1 VPVTFQ
7 VVGNLADFGNDPRE
21 GVEVRATATPGVKVG
36 DVAVHSNEPE
46 TVVTD
51 AAGAFTLELISVVG
65 VWYTIRTPYSNA
77 MNTVRLA
84 GYIPD
89 VDDPTTGVVFPPGT
103 VINLRTVMDEDPT
116 PGYEGLVYSG
126 PPNVLTV
133 GTVTTGAPGSD
144 ADADIGGVSPSQT
157 LDLVIPRGDV
167 GPKGDKGDTGD
178 VGPKGDKG
186 DKGDTGDVGP
196 KGDTGDDSTV
206 PGPPNVLTVGT
217 ITTGAAGTSADAT
230 VTGASPSQTLNLT
243 IPKGDPGGF
252 TASAVLAAADLN
264 TLTTP
269 GLYYITG
276 AHTNSAIAGESH
288 VEVVAQSFNTLTQM
302 QTVGGTGRIF
312 RRTRTGGTWTPWLEL
327 VTKGS
332 IGSGDLT
339 GTGSPEGVVTAPVGT
354 YYTDTALT
362 NGAMRWAKKTG
373 TGNTGWKCIEG
384 DTGWRAITSWTSGG
398 VVTGQALSASWA
410 PTTGGPGN
418 IRVRRIN
425 NEVLLGFRNLDR
437 LAVTDISMWAAGYV
451 LPAGFRPSAY
461 TQNVV
466 FHGSGTAAIQWG
478 TDGSVG
484 RGTGPQAGINGS
496 YAGPGEVVTSAP
508 ALADIPWPTS
518 LPGTAA

>member
-7 VVGNLADFGNDPRE
+7 VVGNFADFGNDPRA
-21 GVEVRATATPGVKVG
+21 GVKVHATAAPGVKVG
-36 DVAVHSNEPE
+36 DVAIHSNEPE

-51 AAGAFTLELISVVG
+51 EDGAFTLELISVVG

-126 PPNVLTV
+126 PPNVLTI

-206 PGPPNVLTVGT
+206 PGPPNVLAVGT
-217 ITTGAAGTSADAT
+217 VTTGAAGTSAAAT
-230 VTGASPSQTLNLT
+230 ITGASPVQTLNLT
-243 IPKGDPGGF
+243 IPRG
-252 TASAVLAAADLN
+252 N
-264 TLTTP
+264 TGSPT
-269 GLYYITG
+269 
-276 AHTNSAIAGESH
+276 E
-288 VEVVAQSFNTLTQM
+288 F
-302 QTVGGTGRIF
+302 
-312 RRTRTGGTWTPWLEL
+312 EL
-327 VTKGS
+327 R
-332 IGSGDLT
+332 

-354 YYTDTALT
+354 YYTDTDLT

-373 TGNTGWKCIEG
+373 TGNTGWTVVYG
-384 DTGWRAITSWTSGG
+384 DTGFRDITGTLPAALTAGRVLIRRTGTDVHITLDGLVLAGGTAPYNVFPSGITGLIGFSPKAVSARQVLEVPDAPGVIYSDCFIVYMAGGALYIRHLRRTGASAITLTIPA
-398 VVTGQALSASWA
+398 T
-410 PTTGGPGN
+410 
-418 IRVRRIN
+418 
-425 NEVLLGFRNLDR
+425 
-437 LAVTDISMWAAGYV
+437 
-451 LPAGFRPSAY
+451 PAGTSFS
-461 TQNVV
+461 
-466 FHGSGTAAIQWG
+466 
-478 TDGSVG
+478 
-484 RGTGPQAGINGS
+484 
-496 YAGPGEVVTSAP
+496 GEVRWSTAQ
-508 ALADIPWPTS
+508 AWPTS
-518 LPGTAA
+518 LPGVAA

>member
-1 VPVTFQ
+1 MPVTFQ

-21 GVEVRATATPGVKVG
+21 GVKVRATASPGVKVG

-103 VINLRTVMDEDPT
+103 VISLRDVMDEDPT

-126 PPNVLTV
+126 PPNVLTI

-196 KGDTGDDSTV
+196 KGDTGYDSTV
-206 PGPPNVLTVGT
+206 PGPPNVLAVGT
-217 ITTGAAGTSADAT
+217 VTTGAAGTSAAAT
-230 VTGASPSQTLNLT
+230 ITGASPVQTLNLT
-243 IPKGDPGGF
+243 IPRGNTGDP
-252 TASAVLAAADLN
+252 TA
-264 TLTTP
+264 
-269 GLYYITG
+269 Y
-276 AHTNSAIAGESH
+276 
-288 VEVVAQSFNTLTQM
+288 
-302 QTVGGTGRIF
+302 
-312 RRTRTGGTWTPWLEL
+312 EL
-327 VTKGS
+327 R
-332 IGSGDLT
+332 
-339 GTGSPEGVVTAPVGT
+339 GTGSPEGVVTAAVGT
-354 YYTDTALT
+354 YYTDTAIT

-373 TGNTGWKCIEG
+373 TGNTGWVVTEG
-384 DTGWRAITSWTSGG
+384 DTGARNISASISGTYYSGG
-398 VVTGQALSASWA
+398 SQARLS
-410 PTTGGPGN
+410 
-418 IRVRRIN
+418 RVNGTIFLTMD
-425 NEVLLGFRNLDR
+425 V
-437 LAVTDISMWAAGYV
+437 ATIAGYTTTAV
-451 LPAGFRPSAY
+451 LTLPAGFVGIPSYISPGYAG
-461 TQNVV
+461 TTW
-466 FHGSGTAAIQWG
+466 FGTANTSISLSFSGANAG
-478 TDGSVG
+478 L
-484 RGTGPQAGINGS
+484 RGTWSWRATD
-496 YAGPGEVVTSAP
+496 A
-508 ALADIPWPTS
+508 WPTS

>member
-1 VPVTFQ
+1 MPVTFQ
-7 VVGNLADFGNDPRE
+7 VVGNLADFGNDPRA
-21 GVEVRATATPGVKVG
+21 GVKVHATASPGVKVG

-103 VINLRTVMDEDPT
+103 VISLRDVMDEDPT

-126 PPNVLTV
+126 PPNVLTI

-178 VGPKGDKG
+178 VGPKGD
-186 DKGDTGDVGP
+186 
-196 KGDTGDDSTV
+196 TGDDSTV
-206 PGPPNVLTVGT
+206 PGPPNVLAVGT
-217 ITTGAAGTSADAT
+217 VTTGAAGTSAAAT
-230 VTGASPSQTLNLT
+230 ITGASPVQTLNLT

-252 TASAVLAAADLN
+252 VASSVLAAPDLN
-264 TLTTP
+264 TLTTA

-276 AHTNSAIAGESH
+276 AHTNSASTGESH
-288 VEVVAQSFNTLTQM
+288 VEVVAQSFNTLSQM
-302 QTVGGTGRIF
+302 QTVGGTGRTF

-362 NGAMRWAKKTG
+362 NGAMRWAKKTD
-373 TGNTGWKCIEG
+373 TGNTGWRCDDG
-384 DTGWRAITSWTSGG
+384 DTGWRVLSSWTSGG
-398 VVTGQALSASWA
+398 VVTGDALPAGCA
-410 PTTGGPGN
+410 PTAGVAGAVT
-418 IRVRRIN
+418 IRRIN
-425 NEVLLGFRNLDR
+425 SDAF
-437 LAVTDISMWAAGYV
+437 LAFTGCTFTAGASFTI
-451 LPAGFRPSAY
+451 PSGFRPVVQRYSPITLVEAGVGAQVHVAVAAATAILGVSGRTLLAGTSYSSA
-461 TQNVV
+461 TR
-466 FHGSGTAAIQWG
+466 W
-478 TDGSVG
+478 
-484 RGTGPQAGINGS
+484 
-496 YAGPGEVVTSAP
+496 ECAP
-508 ALADIPWPTS
+508 LYPTT
-518 LPGTAA
+518 LPGTAG

>member
-1 VPVTFQ
+1 MPVTFQ

-21 GVEVRATATPGVKVG
+21 GVKVRATATPGVKVG

-103 VINLRTVMDEDPT
+103 VISLRDVMDEDPT

-126 PPNVLTV
+126 PPNVLTI

-167 GPKGDKGDTGD
+167 GPKGDTGGTGD

-206 PGPPNVLTVGT
+206 PGPPNVLAVGT
-217 ITTGAAGTSADAT
+217 VTTGAAGTSAAAT
-230 VTGASPSQTLNLT
+230 ITGASPVQTLNLT
-243 IPKGDPGGF
+243 IPRG
-252 TASAVLAAADLN
+252 N
-264 TLTTP
+264 TGSPT
-269 GLYYITG
+269 
-276 AHTNSAIAGESH
+276 E
-288 VEVVAQSFNTLTQM
+288 F
-302 QTVGGTGRIF
+302 
-312 RRTRTGGTWTPWLEL
+312 EL
-327 VTKGS
+327 R
-332 IGSGDLT
+332 
-339 GTGSPEGVVTAPVGT
+339 GTGSPEGVVTAAVGT
-354 YYTDTALT
+354 YYIDTAIT

-373 TGNTGWKCIEG
+373 TGNTGWKVTEG
-384 DTGWRAITSWTSGG
+384 DTGWRSLIDGSRQLLDNISGWRIDVGGANRSLLRIRRVNDFTLINGWELWVPNAGDGKKVWGTTEPERGGIT
-398 VVTGQALSASWA
+398 L
-410 PTTGGPGN
+410 
-418 IRVRRIN
+418 I
-425 NEVLLGFRNLDR
+425 
-437 LAVTDISMWAAGYV
+437 
-451 LPAGFRPSAY
+451 PAGFRGKIAVGWSAQPSLA
-461 TQNVV
+461 TWN
-466 FHGSGTAAIQWG
+466 G
-478 TDGSVG
+478 
-484 RGTGPQAGINGS
+484 GS
-496 YAGPGEVVTSAP
+496 YQVHNMLSSVFPTYGNTSLQGWPNANVLTVGPPTNTALVNSANWQVS
-508 ALADIPWPTS
+508 LNIMFSTDDGWPTS